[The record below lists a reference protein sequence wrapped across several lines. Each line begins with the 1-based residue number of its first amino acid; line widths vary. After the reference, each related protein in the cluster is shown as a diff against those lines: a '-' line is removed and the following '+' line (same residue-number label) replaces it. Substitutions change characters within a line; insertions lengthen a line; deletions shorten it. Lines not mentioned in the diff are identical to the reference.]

1 MYHTPRSF
9 LRGRSLHPPLNFS
22 DPAITDAAQGPT
34 SNTLLCFPSVLSE
47 LRTPAT
53 ATAAIQT
60 APPMIHRQT
69 AATRPAPP
77 RMTVTAAVTATMTVL
92 PPPLPPPRPHP
103 PTAQTQGAAAILIRD
118 PQRRR
123 KRRNKCWNEWVWS
136 TSFVSPSHVS
146 NPYYFF
152 YDPRSCLVWT
162 WDIFGG
168 LNPCGSILLRKKLRL
183 EEMFGCCILF
193 PQFLLSV
200 Q

>member
-9 LRGRSLHPPLNFS
+9 LRGRSLRPPLNFS

-60 APPMIHRQT
+60 APPMTHRQT

-123 KRRNKCWNEWVWS
+123 KRRNKCWNEWV
-136 TSFVSPSHVS
+136 
-146 NPYYFF
+146 
-152 YDPRSCLVWT
+152 
-162 WDIFGG
+162 
-168 LNPCGSILLRKKLRL
+168 
-183 EEMFGCCILF
+183 
-193 PQFLLSV
+193 
-200 Q
+200 